1 VNPTL
6 QILTGA
12 PGTGKTTVLRNLTTD
27 VSIVDEPAREVLAE
41 HRSSFT
47 GDF

>member
-12 PGTGKTTVLRNLTTD
+12 PGTGKTTVLRNLATD
-27 VSIVDEPAREVLAE
+27 VLIVDEPAREVLAE
-41 HRSSFT
+41 RRSSFI
-47 GDF
+47 GNF